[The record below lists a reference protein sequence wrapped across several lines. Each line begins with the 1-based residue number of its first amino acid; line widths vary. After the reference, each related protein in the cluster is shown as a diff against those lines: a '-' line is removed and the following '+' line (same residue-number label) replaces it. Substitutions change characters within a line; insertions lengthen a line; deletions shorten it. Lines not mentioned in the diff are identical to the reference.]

1 MTAWRT
7 SRYNDRRFARTRVL
21 YMGPLAVILTA
32 FWLYGLA
39 LLIEGLAR
47 GNGGHIVVGLFISAT
62 VWWLVRVSW
71 RNYRAALA
79 DQREVKERG
88 SLR

>member
-1 MTAWRT
+1 MAARRT
-7 SRYNDRRFARTRVL
+7 SRYNDRRFARTRAQ
-21 YMGPLAVILTA
+21 YMGPIAVIFTA

-47 GNGGHIVVGLFISAT
+47 SNGGHIVMGLLISAT

-71 RNYRAALA
+71 RNYRSAVA
-79 DQREVKERG
+79 DQRKVKERG